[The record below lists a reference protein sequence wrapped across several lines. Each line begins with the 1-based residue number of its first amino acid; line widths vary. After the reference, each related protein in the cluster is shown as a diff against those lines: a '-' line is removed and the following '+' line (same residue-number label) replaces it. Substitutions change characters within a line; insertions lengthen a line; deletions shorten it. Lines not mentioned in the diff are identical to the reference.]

1 MWHGHAAL
9 QVAVQVILLCCRP
22 VPVPSVQLVSKAQGE
37 VCSPDRQCAAGLACT
52 CLALNRGLW
61 VCEPEGFLD
70 PPDYAQKY
78 ERQGL
83 SCEPKLPKGAKPLPR
98 PPLVSSSALLDP
110 RSSESE
116 ALQEWSKSSG
126 RGFYSQYILVAH
138 PQDHLLGLPLL
149 AGPDVSADYI
159 KKSAETVRHVL
170 FDAAISRT
178 TAANL
183 AHTGIKFLIA
193 AEEDEE
199 RDTWL
204 VHPEVSRSFTTGL
217 GGASP
222 LFPSIG
228 VHDGETQDSVVEE
241 LFHTIQYCSLSP
253 RTVCMYRKAYKNAME
268 LRLYETDHSGKE
280 VDGEPVPT
288 VQADEYLAMALQRW
302 FGSHVGTDE
311 YHVPGNDAH
320 RSGRSSLQKKDPQAF
335 CILTTIFRANDTW
348 DPASDEPWASFP
360 NKANS
365 VMEMGDVE
373 DFCHPAPGRRLDL
386 RANSYSYQEAVG

>member
-170 FDAAISRT
+170 F
-178 TAANL
+178 
-183 AHTGIKFLIA
+183 
-193 AEEDEE
+193 
-199 RDTWL
+199 
-204 VHPEVSRSFTTGL
+204 
-217 GGASP
+217 
-222 LFPSIG
+222 
-228 VHDGETQDSVVEE
+228 
-241 LFHTIQYCSLSP
+241 
-253 RTVCMYRKAYKNAME
+253 
-268 LRLYETDHSGKE
+268 
-280 VDGEPVPT
+280 
-288 VQADEYLAMALQRW
+288 
-302 FGSHVGTDE
+302 
-311 YHVPGNDAH
+311 
-320 RSGRSSLQKKDPQAF
+320 
-335 CILTTIFRANDTW
+335 
-348 DPASDEPWASFP
+348 
-360 NKANS
+360 
-365 VMEMGDVE
+365 
-373 DFCHPAPGRRLDL
+373 
-386 RANSYSYQEAVG
+386 